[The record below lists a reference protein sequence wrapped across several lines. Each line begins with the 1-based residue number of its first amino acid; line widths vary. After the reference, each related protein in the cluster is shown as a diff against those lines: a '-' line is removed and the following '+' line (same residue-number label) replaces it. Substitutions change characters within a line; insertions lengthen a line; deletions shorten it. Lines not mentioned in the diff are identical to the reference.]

1 MKLHNGNEINYL
13 EESESKKLE
22 EKQQLLILCR
32 FPGNGAKKMVSPSIV
47 AIMLQLLGLPVS

>member
-22 EKQQLLILCR
+22 EKQQFLIL
-32 FPGNGAKKMVSPSIV
+32 
-47 AIMLQLLGLPVS
+47 